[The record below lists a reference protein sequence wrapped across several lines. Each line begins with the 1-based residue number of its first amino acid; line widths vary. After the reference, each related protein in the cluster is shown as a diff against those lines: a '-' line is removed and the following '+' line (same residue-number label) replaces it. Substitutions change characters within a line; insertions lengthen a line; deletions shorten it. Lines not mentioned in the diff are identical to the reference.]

1 MVTPGLWTSAG
12 RFFRGGRGCL
22 TPLATA
28 GIIDCLGDVATHAP
42 EGQRVFDVPGRPDTA
57 TRKTDMPDQDGPLF
71 RQTPQGPPA
80 VAPDIPLPAGQPGQ
94 AAPAETD
101 GAEFGP
107 LHARYYRP
115 FLLLVFLAAVVTV
128 GALLWPFRH
137 AIILAAILA
146 LLLAPLRRRLAVT
159 FRGARYLTAALLTVA
174 TLVFIVLP
182 AATLA
187 AVATSRAGALLV
199 EGVHW
204 WNEGGVAN
212 LVGWFQS
219 LNLPGWLQSLLDMVP
234 IDSQGLKTSL
244 LGAAGAAGGQ
254 LLSMGRGLAGQMA
267 GFAAQTVMLVLFL
280 FYFLAESEQVVRGL
294 RLLSPL
300 RRSQEQEL
308 TERLKTVTRSIL
320 VGGAAAGLS
329 QGLATAL
336 GLWLVGIDPVFW
348 GFVALVAS
356 LIPVVGTTLIHVPAI
371 VYLLA
376 LGAPGKAVFLTLWW
390 LLVVSTV
397 DNVVRPFFIREGAQL
412 PLLLIFVAIIGG
424 VLLFGPLGLIYGP
437 VSMRLCLVVFELF
450 VDAQT
455 RPGGSR
461 GCP

>member
-1 MVTPGLWTSAG
+1 
-12 RFFRGGRGCL
+12 
-22 TPLATA
+22 
-28 GIIDCLGDVATHAP
+28 
-42 EGQRVFDVPGRPDTA
+42 
-57 TRKTDMPDQDGPLF
+57 MPQQDERLP
-71 RQTPQGPPA
+71 RQTADAPPSE
-80 VAPDIPLPAGQPGQ
+80 
-94 AAPAETD
+94 APALPEAPRRLNPIAPSEPD
-101 GAEFGP
+101 VDEHGP

-115 FLLLVFLAAVVTV
+115 FLLLVFLAAVVMV

-137 AIILAAILA
+137 AVILAAILA
-146 LLLAPLRRRLAVT
+146 LLLAPLRRRLEAALK
-159 FRGARYLTAALLTVA
+159 GSRYLTAALLTVG

-187 AVATSRAGALLV
+187 AVATSKVGALLV

-204 WNEGGVAN
+204 WSEGGVAN

-219 LNLPGWLQSLLDMVP
+219 LNLPGWLQGFLDMVP

-254 LLSMGRGLAGQMA
+254 LLSIGRGLAGQMV
-267 GFAAQTVMLVLFL
+267 GFAAQTAMLVLFL
-280 FYFLAESEQVVRGL
+280 FYFLAQSEQVVRGL

-329 QGLATAL
+329 QGLATTL

-356 LIPVVGTTLIHVPAI
+356 LVPVVGMALIHVPAI
-371 VYLLA
+371 IYLLS
-376 LGAPGKAVFLTLWW
+376 LGATGKAIFLTVWW
-390 LLVVSTV
+390 LVAVSTV

-412 PLLLIFVAIIGG
+412 PLLMIFVAIVGG

-437 VSMRLCLVVFELF
+437 VSMSLCLVVFQLF
-450 VDAQT
+450 VEAQT
-455 RPGGSR
+455 RQGG
-461 GCP
+461 

>member
-1 MVTPGLWTSAG
+1 
-12 RFFRGGRGCL
+12 
-22 TPLATA
+22 
-28 GIIDCLGDVATHAP
+28 
-42 EGQRVFDVPGRPDTA
+42 
-57 TRKTDMPDQDGPLF
+57 MPDQDGRLS
-71 RQTPQGPPA
+71 RQEPEGEPA
-80 VAPDIPLPAGQPGQ
+80 AAPDSPQSPSQPGQ
-94 AAPAETD
+94 AAAAAVDD
-101 GAEFGP
+101 GDHGP

-115 FLLLVFLAAVVTV
+115 FLLLVFLAAVGTV

-219 LNLPGWLQSLLDMVP
+219 LDLPGWLQSLLDMVP

-267 GFAAQTVMLVLFL
+267 GFVAQTVMLVL

-437 VSMRLCLVVFELF
+437 VSMSLCLVVFELF
-450 VDAQT
+450 VEAQT
-455 RPGGSR
+455 RQGGSR

>member
-1 MVTPGLWTSAG
+1 
-12 RFFRGGRGCL
+12 
-22 TPLATA
+22 
-28 GIIDCLGDVATHAP
+28 
-42 EGQRVFDVPGRPDTA
+42 
-57 TRKTDMPDQDGPLF
+57 MPDQDGRLS
-71 RQTPQGPPA
+71 RQEPEGEPA
-80 VAPDIPLPAGQPGQ
+80 AAPDSPQSASQPDQ
-94 AAPAETD
+94 AAAAEMDD
-101 GAEFGP
+101 GDHGP

-146 LLLAPLRRRLAVT
+146 LLLAPLRRRLAAT
-159 FRGARYLTAALLTVA
+159 FRGARYLTAALLTVG
-174 TLVFIVLP
+174 TLLFIVLP

-219 LNLPGWLQSLLDMVP
+219 LDLPGWLQSLLDMVP

-280 FYFLAESEQVVRGL
+280 FYFLAESERVVRGL

-329 QGLATAL
+329 QGLATTL
-336 GLWLVGIDPVFW
+336 GLWLVGIDPIFW
-348 GFVALVAS
+348 GFVAVVGSLV
-356 LIPVVGTTLIHVPAI
+356 PVVGTALIHVPAI
-371 VYLLA
+371 IYLLS
-376 LGAPGKAVFLTLWW
+376 LGSTGKAIFLTLWW
-390 LLVVSTV
+390 LVVVSTV
-397 DNVVRPFFIREGAQL
+397 DNVVRPFFIRGGAQL
-412 PLLLIFVAIIGG
+412 PLLMIFVAIVGG

-437 VSMRLCLVVFELF
+437 VSMSLCLVVFQLF
-450 VDAQT
+450 VEAQT
-455 RPGGSR
+455 RQGG
-461 GCP
+461 

>member
-1 MVTPGLWTSAG
+1 
-12 RFFRGGRGCL
+12 
-22 TPLATA
+22 
-28 GIIDCLGDVATHAP
+28 
-42 EGQRVFDVPGRPDTA
+42 
-57 TRKTDMPDQDGPLF
+57 MPQQDERLP
-71 RQTPQGPPA
+71 RQTADAPPSE
-80 VAPDIPLPAGQPGQ
+80 
-94 AAPAETD
+94 APALPEAPRRPNPIAPSEPD
-101 GAEFGP
+101 VDEHGP

-115 FLLLVFLAAVVTV
+115 FLLLVFLAAVVMV

-137 AIILAAILA
+137 AVILAAILA
-146 LLLAPLRRRLAVT
+146 LLLAPLRRRLEAALK
-159 FRGARYLTAALLTVA
+159 GSRYLTAALLTVA

-182 AATLA
+182 AAILA
-187 AVATSRAGALLV
+187 AVATSKVGALLV

-204 WNEGGVAN
+204 WSEGGVAN

-219 LNLPGWLQSLLDMVP
+219 LNLPGWLQGLLDMVP

-254 LLSMGRGLAGQMA
+254 LLSIGRGLAGQMV
-267 GFAAQTVMLVLFL
+267 GFAAQTAMLLLFL
-280 FYFLAESEQVVRGL
+280 FYFLAQSEQVVRGL

-329 QGLATAL
+329 QGLATTL

-356 LIPVVGTTLIHVPAI
+356 LVPVVGMALIHVPAI
-371 VYLLA
+371 IYLLS
-376 LGAPGKAVFLTLWW
+376 LGATGKAIFLTVWW
-390 LLVVSTV
+390 LVAVSTV

-412 PLLLIFVAIIGG
+412 PLLMIFVAIVGG

-437 VSMRLCLVVFELF
+437 VSMSLCLVVFQLF
-450 VDAQT
+450 VEAQT
-455 RPGGSR
+455 RQGG
-461 GCP
+461 